1 MLSSIVLA
9 PKGERGSIH
18 ESTVGLEVGQK
29 LTYSYRTGGVSKV
42 AFNIHTHSES
52 SVTYYVEEEA
62 SEGKGIFEASAS
74 GTYYLMW
81 ENIGPSEV
89 EVSYSHST
97 T

>member
-1 MLSSIVLA
+1 MLLA
-9 PKGERGSIH
+9 PNGERGSIH
-18 ESTVGLEVGQK
+18 ESTVGLEAGQK
-29 LTYSYRTGGVSKV
+29 LTYSYRTGGVSKG

-62 SEGKGIFEASAS
+62 GEGKGTFEASVS
-74 GTYYLMW
+74 GTYYKMW